1 MGLLEILLQVGW
13 FIGGVLEILLQVGGF
28 IRSVLRTKPPG
39 AKRERSSRSGPSRG
53 EKKEER
59 KKEREEEGRKKERK
73 GKIERVFGR
82 GSALLPNKKKQMRIH
97 EWKIHSCIHIRL
109 EASPRPRE
117 KLAISSRKK

>member
-1 MGLLEILLQVGW
+1 MVGAHLGILLQVGG

-39 AKRERSSRSGPSRG
+39 PREKEAYDQDHQEEKR
-53 EKKEER
+53 R

-73 GKIERVFGR
+73 GKRVFGR
-82 GSALLPNKKKQMRIH
+82 GSALLSNKQKQMRIH

-117 KLAISSRKK
+117 KLTISSSKK

>member
-1 MGLLEILLQVGW
+1 MGLRNPPTRR
-13 FIGGVLEILLQVGGF
+13 GVY
-28 IRSVLRTKPPG
+28 
-39 AKRERSSRSGPSRG
+39 ERPSLGPSRRG
-53 EKKEER
+53 PREKEAHDQDHQEEKRRKEER

-73 GKIERVFGR
+73 DKIKRVFGR

-117 KLAISSRKK
+117 KLAISSREK